1 MLRTWLSKVGSG
13 ATVLMRKFGSRVAV
27 LVCAGSGAKGVEV
40 GAGESEISCEGSE
53 GV

>member
-27 LVCAGSGAKGVEV
+27 LVCAGSGAKGVAVEV
-40 GAGESEISCEGSE
+40 AESDINCEGNE